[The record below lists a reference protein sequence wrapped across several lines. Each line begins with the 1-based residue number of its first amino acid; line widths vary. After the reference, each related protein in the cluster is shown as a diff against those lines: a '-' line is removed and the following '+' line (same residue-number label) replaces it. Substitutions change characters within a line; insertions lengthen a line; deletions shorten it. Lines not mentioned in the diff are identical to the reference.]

1 MRTQSSRRRWLKTS
15 IRIVHDGEESHNFAE
30 HNLPSY
36 AIYAM
41 LCFRQSLLNADC
53 DGDHGPRGGS
63 FAGAKPLCKFTRTR
77 PALSS
82 QAQRKPQIPLTH
94 RQHVSVD
101 TQRPQLW
108 AFQAGLPEV
117 SACCPTMDR
126 FTLLT
131 TPQIATTLR
140 MAPSFATLMPAGR
153 LPRLSRPRWVP
164 LDAIRSSSTTSR
176 R

>member
-1 MRTQSSRRRWLKTS
+1 MLYYTILCYALLCYAMLLKTS
-15 IRIVHDGEESHNFAE
+15 MFVM
-30 HNLPSY
+30 LPAAVCSPTP
-36 AIYAM
+36 
-41 LCFRQSLLNADC
+41 S
-53 DGDHGPRGGS
+53 
-63 FAGAKPLCKFTRTR
+63 PLCKFTRTR

-101 TQRPQLW
+101 TQRPQLR

-117 SACCPTMDR
+117 SARCPTTDK

-131 TPQIATTLR
+131 TPQTATTLR
-140 MAPSFATLMPAGR
+140 MAPSFATSMPAGR

-164 LDAIRSSSTTSR
+164 SDATRSSSTTSR